1 MPPSI
6 PPAPVPDPI
15 VLRGRVVTPEAVI
28 DDGVVVVDGGRI
40 AWVGPVADAGAVG
53 PAAAAIASTQAPS
66 DRTILPGL
74 VDLHNHGGAGVGFP
88 DAPDAEA
95 ARPAVAEHL
104 AHGTTRMVASL
115 VTAAPD
121 TLRARVGA
129 LADLADAGE
138 IVGIHLEGPFLN
150 EVRRGAHDPALLLDG
165 DPALTADLLVI
176 GRGHV
181 VSMTIA
187 PDSPGV
193 VGPGGVAQTLIA
205 AGAVPSFGHT
215 DAAAPA
221 MRAALVE
228 AVEAMAGSVR
238 SRPTITHLFNGMRPI
253 HHRDP
258 GPVPP
263 ALAFARQGAVVV
275 ELIGDGTHLSPDLVR
290 EVFDLVGPEHIALVT
305 DAMAATGMPDG
316 QYLLGE
322 LAVQVTSGVAR
333 LVEGGSIA
341 GGTAHLIDVVRTTVD
356 GGVGLREAVL
366 AASATPA
373 AVLGLADVGALR
385 AGYRADVV
393 VTDADLRVQQVYRD
407 GVAVPGPGAVG

>member
-1 MPPSI
+1 MSPLT
-6 PPAPVPDPI
+6 PAPEPI
-15 VLRGRVVTPEAVI
+15 ALRGRVVTPEAVLA
-28 DDGVVVVDGGRI
+28 DGVVVLDGGRI
-40 AWVGPVADAGAVG
+40 TWVGPVADARAEAGAP
-53 PAAAAIASTQAPS
+53 PAAVAAGARAAS

-88 DAPDAEA
+88 DAADAGS
-95 ARPAVAEHL
+95 ARRGVAEHL

-121 TLRARVGA
+121 TLRARVA
-129 LADLADAGE
+129 TLAELADTGE
-138 IVGIHLEGPFLN
+138 ILGIHLEGPFLN
-150 EVRRGAHDPALLLDG
+150 AERRGAHDPTLLIDG
-165 DPALTADLLVI
+165 DPVLTAELLAL

-205 AGAVPSFGHT
+205 GGAVPSFGHT

-228 AVEAMAGSVR
+228 AVTAMAGGAR
-238 SRPTITHLFNGMRPI
+238 SRPTVTHLFNGMRPI

-263 ALAFARQGAVVV
+263 ALALARLGQVVV
-275 ELIGDGTHLSPDLVR
+275 ELIGDGTHLSADLVR
-290 EVFDLVGPEHIALVT
+290 EVFDLVGAEHIALVT
-305 DAMAATGMPDG
+305 DAMAATGMADG
-316 QYLLGE
+316 QYRLGG

-373 AVLGLADVGALR
+373 TVLGTADLGALR
-385 AGYRADVV
+385 VGNRADVV
-393 VTDADLRVQQVYRD
+393 VTDADLRVQQVFRD
-407 GVAVPGPGAVG
+407 GVDVAEPIVAT